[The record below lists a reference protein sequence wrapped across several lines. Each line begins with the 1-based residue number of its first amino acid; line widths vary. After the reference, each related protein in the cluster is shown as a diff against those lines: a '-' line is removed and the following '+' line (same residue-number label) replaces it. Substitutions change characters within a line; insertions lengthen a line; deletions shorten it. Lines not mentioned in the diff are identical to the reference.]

1 METVE
6 SEQRSDPDDTV
17 TKRAPATQVELDAR
31 TDADQ
36 LSPSDADG
44 LDALPVLRTDV
55 PRAGSRTPGTPHDPD
70 PRRAA
75 RVSAAK
81 ALVMVRRRT
90 GKAIPADV
98 LALAAED

>member
-1 METVE
+1 METVDRE
-6 SEQRSDPDDTV
+6 RRPDPDDTV
-17 TKRAPATQVELDAR
+17 TRRAPATQVEPDAR

-36 LSPSDADG
+36 LSPSDAG

-90 GKAIPADV
+90 GKAIPGDV
-98 LALAAED
+98 LALAAEN

>member
-6 SEQRSDPDDTV
+6 SEQRSDPDETV
-17 TKRAPATQVELDAR
+17 TKRAPATQVEPDAR
-31 TDADQ
+31 T
-36 LSPSDADG
+36 DADG

>member
-1 METVE
+1 METVDRE
-6 SEQRSDPDDTV
+6 RRPDADDTV
-17 TKRAPATQVELDAR
+17 TKRAPATQVEPDAR

-36 LSPSDADG
+36 LSPSDAAG
-44 LDALPVLRTDV
+44 LDALPVLHPDV

-90 GKAIPADV
+90 GKAIPGDV
-98 LALAAED
+98 LALAAEN